1 MCVCV
6 SPSPRRLSGAGTYAL
21 GRPRSGGAPA
31 ACPGVGWGRA
41 ACHSRRL
48 WGGGGRPGRA
58 SRSAGLRGAP
68 RGSAAAAAASRG
80 RPCPP
85 SAAPSRGSLPRPGV
99 CGERWSGNGGLQP
112 PPAPR
117 PCCLRCVPAGKRA
130 SSSGELRLSLGHS
143 IFLPLVKPLCAATS
157 ITSRDSCLT
166 PLATWSLTLL
176 VKTVNRFAFLKQI
189 IRFVS
194 PPGCLYSFQ

>member
-6 SPSPRRLSGAGTYAL
+6 CPPPRGGSP
-21 GRPRSGGAPA
+21 GRGPTLWGDPEAEEPPQPAP
-31 ACPGVGWGRA
+31 G
-41 ACHSRRL
+41 
-48 WGGGGRPGRA
+48 WGGGGLHATADGFGGGGGAAWPGEP
-58 SRSAGLRGAP
+58 LRGAP

>member
-1 MCVCV
+1 M
-6 SPSPRRLSGAGTYAL
+6 

-31 ACPGVGWGRA
+31 ACPGGGGGGLHA
-41 ACHSRRL
+41 TADGFGG
-48 WGGGGRPGRA
+48 GGGGRPGRA
-58 SRSAGLRGAP
+58 SRSAGLRGARRRQQQRPGAGPARPAPP
-68 RGSAAAAAASRG
+68 RPAVLYRG
-80 RPCPP
+80 R
-85 SAAPSRGSLPRPGV
+85 V
-99 CGERWSGNGGLQP
+99 CAENGGRETAVCSP